1 MLTMNN
7 HINWGIIGCG
17 DVTEVK
23 SGPAF
28 NRVPKSSLIAVMRRN
43 AEKAEEYA
51 KRHNIPKWYS
61 NVDDLLANPDINAI
75 YIATPP
81 SSHEELALKALN
93 AGKNVYVEKPMAL
106 SESACL
112 NMQFIADKL
121 GRKLSVAHYRR
132 AMPYFQKVKQLI
144 DEGAIGEVS
153 SVNLR
158 IMQGRG
164 NNVIAR
170 TAENWRMNPSI
181 SGGGL
186 FYDLAP
192 HQIDLMIFFFGE
204 VKAAKGLSVNRFGKD
219 EVDDIVSGQILFQNN
234 IVFNGF
240 WSFNNAPADNADLCE
255 IFGTKGKLSF
265 GFFGETKI
273 ELKTADRQGIIEVA
287 HPKHVQEPIIEKV
300 TAYFLGKEENPCS
313 GQTGAEVLRIME
325 LFSGRI

>member
-1 MLTMNN
+1 MNS

-28 NRVPKSSLIAVMRRN
+28 NRVPQSSLIAVMRRN

-51 KRHNIPKWYS
+51 KRHHVPKWYS
-61 NVDDLLANPDINAI
+61 NADDLLANPDINAI

-81 SSHEELALKALN
+81 SSHEELTLKALN
-93 AGKNVYVEKPMAL
+93 AGKDVYVEKPMAL
-106 SESACL
+106 SGVACL
-112 NMQFIADKL
+112 NMQSAADKL

-132 AMPYFQKVKQLI
+132 FMPYFQKVKQLI
-144 DEGAIGEVS
+144 DQGTIGEIN

-158 IMQGRG
+158 IMQGRD
-164 NNVIAR
+164 NNVIAK
-170 TAENWRMNPSI
+170 TAENWRMDPSV

-192 HQIDLMIFFFGE
+192 HQIDLMIFLFGE
-204 VKAAKGLSVNRFGKD
+204 VKEAKGLSVNRFGRG
-219 EVDDIVSGQILFQNN
+219 EVDDIVSGQILFQNS
-234 IVFNGF
+234 IMFNGF
-240 WSFNNAPADNADLCE
+240 WSFNNAPADNTDFCE

-273 ELKTADRQGIIEVA
+273 ELKTADKQDIIEVA

-313 GQTGAEVLRIME
+313 GKIGAEVLRIMD